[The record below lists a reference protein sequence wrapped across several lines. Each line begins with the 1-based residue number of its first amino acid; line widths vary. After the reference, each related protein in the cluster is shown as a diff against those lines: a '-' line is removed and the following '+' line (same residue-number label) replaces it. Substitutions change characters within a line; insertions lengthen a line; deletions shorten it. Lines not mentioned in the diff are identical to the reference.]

1 MGPSLAELEAE
12 RSRLYAE
19 LAAMPDVRRGSVTTN
34 WRRCGKP
41 NCRCA
46 EPAHPGHG
54 PRHLWTRSVVGGPT
68 RGRQI
73 APGAELDKVRAEVAA
88 YKRFAALVDALVEV
102 NEQICEARPIPAFA
116 GAHERSG
123 TGPEKGGSS
132 TPSGPSSRPS

>member
-46 EPAHPGHG
+46 TPAHPGHG

-88 YKRFAALVDALVEV
+88 YQRFAALVDALVEV
-102 NEQICEARPIPAFA
+102 NEQICEGRPIRAFA

-123 TGPEKGGSS
+123 TGPEQGGSS